1 MIESRLANLRAI
13 YKTRDGSIGT
23 AFFAPCLSLC
33 TEYKRAAG
41 FFSSTALVSWAEALL
56 ANKSPCVSLSLLI
69 SPTLSAADKSA
80 FERATD
86 PAARAEILT
95 RSGDHLVRELL
106 TDPRDGET
114 RSNYLLW
121 LIATG
126 RLEIQFALPQHVDEP
141 GMYHQKSGIFCFADG
156 LKVAFEGSA
165 NESGSGYLRNYEKI
179 HVFRSWVPED
189 AARLIAVEADFDEQ
203 WNKEDELL
211 TVVPLS
217 KESLHLIKERAA
229 DLEFEPSGSRPHHKD
244 ADDPKWRHQRE
255 AASAFIAA
263 RKGVLEMATG
273 SGKTKTALRIARELF
288 ARREIDSLIV
298 CTEGSDLLQQWYEEV
313 LDWRASID
321 KPLRVY
327 RQFGGDHQGMTYSLN
342 PASSA
347 LIVSRGQLGKFL
359 PMLKDAQAARTFVV
373 HDEVHGL
380 GAPSSRASL
389 IGKHQRQRYV
399 LGLSATPEREYD
411 QEGTTF
417 IEQEIG
423 PTVFAFGL
431 EDAIRRGILV
441 EFNYV
446 PLPYQLTLS
455 DRERLKA
462 VYARQAAR
470 RHAGQ
475 PMSNEELWTEL
486 SKVYKTAEEKPA
498 IFADYLTGN
507 ADILRGCILFVEERE
522 YGERILPLLHSAG
535 VRYRTYYAD
544 DDRENLVL
552 FGRGEIDCVL
562 TCHKISQGID
572 IRSLMSVVLFSSARA
587 RLETIQ
593 RVGRCLRSD
602 PANPNKRATVVDFV
616 LESDEEN
623 GRGPSADEERRD
635 WLTALSEVRREENA
649 N

>member
-1 MIESRLANLRAI
+1 MIDTRLANLKAT

-33 TEYKRAAG
+33 TQYKRAAG

-86 PAARAEILT
+86 PIARAEILT

-106 TDPRDGET
+106 TAPGNGET

-121 LIATG
+121 LIATEK
-126 RLEIQFALPQHVDEP
+126 LEIQFALPQHVDEP
-141 GMYHQKSGIFCFADG
+141 GMYHQKSGVFCFADG
-156 LKVAFEGSA
+156 SKVAFEGSA
-165 NESGSGYLRNYEKI
+165 NESGSGYVRNYEKI

-189 AARLIAVEADFDEQ
+189 ASRLIAVEEDFDEQ
-203 WNKEDELL
+203 WNKDDELL

-217 KESLHLIKERAA
+217 KDSLHLIQERAA
-229 DLEFEPSGSRPHHKD
+229 GLEFDGSERTPRQPERED
-244 ADDPKWRHQRE
+244 RKWRHQKE
-255 AASAFIAA
+255 AASAFVAA

-273 SGKTKTALRIARELF
+273 TGKTKTALRIAKDLF
-288 ARREIDSLIV
+288 TRREIDSLIV

-313 LDWRASID
+313 LEWRTAVGKS
-321 KPLRVY
+321 LRVY
-327 RQFGGDHQGMTYSLN
+327 RHFGGEHQGMTYSLN
-342 PASSA
+342 PTSSV

-359 PMLKDAQAARTFVV
+359 PTLRDAQAAKTFVV

-389 IGKHQRQRYV
+389 TGKHQRHRYV

-411 QEGTTF
+411 QEGTAF

-423 PTVFAFGL
+423 PTIFTFGL

-441 EFNYV
+441 EFDYV
-446 PLPYQLTLS
+446 PLPYQLTRA
-455 DRERLKA
+455 DRERLKS

-486 SKVYKTAEEKPA
+486 SKVYKTAEQKPA
-498 IFADYLTGN
+498 IFADYLAGN
-507 ADILRGCILFVEERE
+507 PDILRGCILFVEERE
-522 YGERILPLLHSAG
+522 YGERILPLLHAAG

-572 IRSLMSVVLFSSARA
+572 IRSLMSVVLFASARA

-602 PANPNKRATVVDFV
+602 PANPGKRATVVDFV
-616 LESDEEN
+616 LESEEEN
-623 GRGPSADEERRD
+623 VRGPSADESRRD
-635 WLTALSEVRREENA
+635 WLTALSEVRREEIA